1 MIKNNQQ
8 STPAAIEPLLLRVPD
23 VARLLSIGETRTRD
37 LIREGQLEAFKI
49 NNCLVVPR
57 TSVEHYI
64 QRRIEEIKP

>member
-37 LIREGQLEAFKI
+37 LIREGQLDSRFAHSY
-49 NNCLVVPR
+49 V
-57 TSVEHYI
+57 
-64 QRRIEEIKP
+64 